1 MEGMPNF
8 LNWQKGFLTKIVWE
22 RSDATQGLWSPQIR
36 QCGSGESMGEGVVR
50 TAKFQASEESNQMVA
65 EFRSNVENISIGD
78 AL

>member
-1 MEGMPNF
+1 M
-8 LNWQKGFLTKIVWE
+8 LLKGHGALK
-22 RSDATQGLWSPQIR
+22 IR
-36 QCGSGESMGEGVVR
+36 QYGSGESMGEGVAR